1 MNKLQVF
8 KNENLGEIRTIIINN
23 EVWFV
28 GKDVARILGYAKP
41 ENAISTHIDNE
52 DKTTTLIQGIGSNYK
67 SKAVII
73 NESGLYSLILSSKLP
88 RAKEFKHWVTS
99 EILPQIRKKGY
110 YSSSPEDFLKQA
122 ILEIV
127 KQIVPEIINATKST
141 YQNYMVIEDDYEH
154 FNLNRNK
161 IEYFPN
167 EIRENIDEM
176 LLNMQECQKM
186 NFSLIARYCSANGY
200 CVSSPTV
207 KKYFERNFEETET
220 GVDIMVRRLNK
231 KYNLTPFG
239 KKVKKKLL
247 DKNMTIT
254 ELSEAIGYKRPMIS
268 RVLYGD
274 VKSEPCKKAIENYL
288 ELYDTRKK
296 VSGE

>member
-88 RAKEFKHWVTS
+88 RAKEFKRWVTS
-99 EILPQIRKKGY
+99 EILPQIRKNGY

-154 FNLNRNK
+154 FNLNKNK

-220 GVDIMVRRLNK
+220 GVDIMERRLNK

>member
-28 GKDVARILGYAKP
+28 GKDVVRILGYAKP

-176 LLNMQECQKM
+176 LLSMQEYQKM

-200 CVSSPTV
+200 YVSSPTV

-220 GVDIMVRRLNK
+220 GVDIMERRLNK

>member
-28 GKDVARILGYAKP
+28 GKDVARILGYTKP

-88 RAKEFKHWVTS
+88 KAKEFKRWVTS
-99 EILPQIRKKGY
+99 GILPQIRKNGY
-110 YSSSPEDFLKQA
+110 YSSSPEDFLKQT

-154 FNLNRNK
+154 FNLNKNK

-167 EIRENIDEM
+167 EIRENIYEM

-220 GVDIMVRRLNK
+220 GVDIMERRLNK

>member
-88 RAKEFKHWVTS
+88 KAKEFKCWVTS
-99 EILPQIRKKGY
+99 EILPQIRKNGY
-110 YSSSPEDFLKQA
+110 YSSSPEDFLKQT

-154 FNLNRNK
+154 FNLNKNK

-220 GVDIMVRRLNK
+220 GVDIMERRLNK

>member
-88 RAKEFKHWVTS
+88 RAKEFKRWVTS
-99 EILPQIRKKGY
+99 GILPQIRKNGY
-110 YSSSPEDFLKQA
+110 YSSSPEDFLKQT

-154 FNLNRNK
+154 FNLNKNK

-220 GVDIMVRRLNK
+220 GVDIMERRLNK

>member
-88 RAKEFKHWVTS
+88 RAKEFKRWVTS
-99 EILPQIRKKGY
+99 GILPQIRKNGY

-127 KQIVPEIINATKST
+127 KQIVPEIINTTKST

-154 FNLNRNK
+154 FNLNKNK

-176 LLNMQECQKM
+176 LLNMQECQK
-186 NFSLIARYCSANGY
+186 NEF
-200 CVSSPTV
+200 
-207 KKYFERNFEETET
+207 
-220 GVDIMVRRLNK
+220 
-231 KYNLTPFG
+231 
-239 KKVKKKLL
+239 
-247 DKNMTIT
+247 
-254 ELSEAIGYKRPMIS
+254 
-268 RVLYGD
+268 
-274 VKSEPCKKAIENYL
+274 
-288 ELYDTRKK
+288 
-296 VSGE
+296 

>member
-88 RAKEFKHWVTS
+88 KAKEFKRWVTS
-99 EILPQIRKKGY
+99 EILPQIRKNGY
-110 YSSSPEDFLKQA
+110 YSSSPEDFLKQT

-154 FNLNRNK
+154 FNLNKNK

-220 GVDIMVRRLNK
+220 GVDIMERRLNK

>member
-1 MNKLQVF
+1 MQVF

-41 ENAISTHIDNE
+41 ENAISTYIDNE

-88 RAKEFKHWVTS
+88 KAKEFKRWVTS
-99 EILPQIRKKGY
+99 EILPQIRKNGY

-154 FNLNRNK
+154 FNLNKNK

-176 LLNMQECQKM
+176 LLSMQECQKM

-220 GVDIMVRRLNK
+220 GVDIMERRLNK

>member
-88 RAKEFKHWVTS
+88 RAKEFKRWVTS
-99 EILPQIRKKGY
+99 EILPQIRKNGY
-110 YSSSPEDFLKQA
+110 YSSSPEDFLKQT

-154 FNLNRNK
+154 FNLNKNK

-220 GVDIMVRRLNK
+220 GVDIMERRLNK

>member
-8 KNENLGEIRTIIINN
+8 KTENLGEIRTIIINN

-220 GVDIMVRRLNK
+220 GVDIMERRLNK

>member
-8 KNENLGEIRTIIINN
+8 KNENLGEIRTIIIND

-28 GKDVARILGYAKP
+28 GKDAARILGYAKP

-88 RAKEFKHWVTS
+88 KAKEFKRWVTS
-99 EILPQIRKKGY
+99 EILPQIRKNGY

-154 FNLNRNK
+154 FNLNKNK

-176 LLNMQECQKM
+176 LLSMQECQKM

-220 GVDIMVRRLNK
+220 GVDIMERRLNK

>member
-88 RAKEFKHWVTS
+88 KAKEFKRWVTS
-99 EILPQIRKKGY
+99 EILPQIRKNGY

-154 FNLNRNK
+154 FNLNKNK

-220 GVDIMVRRLNK
+220 GVDIMERRLNK

>member
-88 RAKEFKHWVTS
+88 KAKEFKRWVTS
-99 EILPQIRKKGY
+99 EILPQIRKNGY

-154 FNLNRNK
+154 FNLNKNK

-176 LLNMQECQKM
+176 LLSMQECQKM

-220 GVDIMVRRLNK
+220 GVDIMERRLNK

>member
-88 RAKEFKHWVTS
+88 RAKEFKRWVTS
-99 EILPQIRKKGY
+99 GILPQIRKNGY

-127 KQIVPEIINATKST
+127 KQIVPEIINTTKST

-220 GVDIMVRRLNK
+220 GVDIMERRLNK

>member
-176 LLNMQECQKM
+176 LLSMQECQKM

-220 GVDIMVRRLNK
+220 GVDIMERRLNK

>member
-8 KNENLGEIRTIIINN
+8 KNENLGEIRTIIIND

-52 DKTTTLIQGIGSNYK
+52 DKTTTLIQGTGSNYK

-88 RAKEFKHWVTS
+88 RAKEFKRWVTS
-99 EILPQIRKKGY
+99 EILPQIRKNGY
-110 YSSSPEDFLKQA
+110 YSSSPEDFLKQT

-154 FNLNRNK
+154 FNLNKNK

-220 GVDIMVRRLNK
+220 GVDIMERRLNK

>member
-220 GVDIMVRRLNK
+220 GVDIMERRLNK

>member
-41 ENAISTHIDNE
+41 ENAISTYIDNE

-88 RAKEFKHWVTS
+88 KAKEFKRWVTS
-99 EILPQIRKKGY
+99 EILPQIRKNGY

-154 FNLNRNK
+154 FNLNKNK

-176 LLNMQECQKM
+176 LLSMQECQKM

-220 GVDIMVRRLNK
+220 GVDIMERRLNK

>member
-1 MNKLQVF
+1 
-8 KNENLGEIRTIIINN
+8 
-23 EVWFV
+23 
-28 GKDVARILGYAKP
+28 
-41 ENAISTHIDNE
+41 
-52 DKTTTLIQGIGSNYK
+52 
-67 SKAVII
+67 
-73 NESGLYSLILSSKLP
+73 
-88 RAKEFKHWVTS
+88 
-99 EILPQIRKKGY
+99 
-110 YSSSPEDFLKQA
+110 
-122 ILEIV
+122 
-127 KQIVPEIINATKST
+127 
-141 YQNYMVIEDDYEH
+141 
-154 FNLNRNK
+154 
-161 IEYFPN
+161 
-167 EIRENIDEM
+167 
-176 LLNMQECQKM
+176 M

-220 GVDIMVRRLNK
+220 GVDIMERRLNK

-239 KKVKKKLL
+239 KMVKKKLL

>member
-28 GKDVARILGYAKP
+28 GKDVVRILGYAKP

-176 LLNMQECQKM
+176 LLSMQEYQKM

-220 GVDIMVRRLNK
+220 GVDIMERRLNK

>member
-8 KNENLGEIRTIIINN
+8 KNENLGKIRTIIIND

-52 DKTTTLIQGIGSNYK
+52 DKTTTLIQGTGSNYK

-88 RAKEFKHWVTS
+88 RAKEFKRWVTS

-220 GVDIMVRRLNK
+220 GVDIMERRLNK